1 MRAPRRHRRIVSK
14 LTGGRHPAISMDQ
27 PALRHDA
34 NPRGNV
40 GQFPSGA
47 SSVHDSNL
55 AEPDFRSAKRH
66 ELPNDLISAPPPSA
80 LVQHLARI
88 VGVGFGVRG
97 HDNSERRIHA
107 CPIRRRDFANEFA
120 FSGLVVQA
128 HQLRRKL
135 AGVVEEQRFSARR
148 PTVEP
153 IIGGYAPDLPR
164 LAPFEG

>member
-1 MRAPRRHRRIVSK
+1 MTRILEATSGNFRVA
-14 LTGGRHPAISMDQ
+14 RHPSTTATWQNRISGRRSGTNFRMILFQ
-27 PALRHDA
+27 PLHQ
-34 NPRGNV
+34 V
-40 GQFPSGA
+40 Q
-47 SSVHDSNL
+47 
-55 AEPDFRSAKRH
+55 
-66 ELPNDLISAPPPSA
+66 